1 MKYILIICALLTQPL
16 AAADGAPELE
26 LKGYLSA
33 WTQACTGASCQLPK
47 PGERSRPVSLRLALP
62 SAPGEAAAAHASE
75 RLLLPGGG
83 ELAVDLNFYAV
94 CPYVGKDAAP
104 APAAEPCAGR
114 YFQAQV
120 SLSGPAG
127 AFCAAALNAADFAP
141 FPVLMCAGPG
151 PDGLRY
157 GITLHRQPL

>member
-1 MKYILIICALLTQPL
+1 MKNIVIIAALLAQPL
-16 AAADGAPELE
+16 SAAVGEPELE

-33 WTQACTGASCQLPK
+33 WTQECAGASCQLPK
-47 PGERSRPVSLRLALP
+47 PGARNRPVSLRLALP
-62 SAPGEAAAAHASE
+62 SAPGEAAAAHSSE
-75 RLLLPGGG
+75 KLPLPNGA
-83 ELAVDLNFYAV
+83 ELTADLNFYAV
-94 CPYVGKDAAP
+94 CPYGGR
-104 APAAEPCAGR
+104 ENCAGR

-151 PDGLRY
+151 KDGLRY
-157 GITLHRQPL
+157 GVTLHRQPLLNHD